1 MEKTAQE
8 VRASQSERTR
18 TTFLVSESLSL
29 TGREGKRH
37 CKEEM
42 AKLGSLEIAIKWV
55 TEA

>member
-18 TTFLVSESLSL
+18 TMLLVSESLSL

-37 CKEEM
+37 C
-42 AKLGSLEIAIKWV
+42 
-55 TEA
+55 TEV